1 MPEHLGEM
9 GVCIMLI
16 RSIRSMRELS
26 RNKMQPT
33 VYLHRGTGTQYNGY
47 GPRRP
52 VPPSKLE
59 WAQPGALWT

>member
-1 MPEHLGEM
+1 
-9 GVCIMLI
+9 
-16 RSIRSMRELS
+16 
-26 RNKMQPT
+26 MQPT
-33 VYLHRGTGTQYNGY
+33 VYLHRGTGTQYNSY